1 MEQRSLKVMDSNKTF
16 FSKLTNTLTKILI
29 PTRLGINGMLVSAKR
44 NNVVKAYESYKEYTK
59 DDQKKKE
66 TLLIYAKEEET
77 ALKILDIYNTDND
90 FIFDKPRFGYQKIVR
105 IEMNPTDLVNQQMD
119 TAEQKLIERRMAKG
133 L

>member
-1 MEQRSLKVMDSNKTF
+1 MIK
-16 FSKLTNTLTKILI
+16 KI
-29 PTRLGINGMLVSAKR
+29 
-44 NNVVKAYESYKEYTK
+44 YEVYEFKFVDK
-59 DDQKKKE
+59 KKKE

-90 FIFDKPRFGYQKIVR
+90 FTFDKPRFGYQKIVR
-105 IEMNPTDLVNQQMD
+105 IEMDPTDLVNQQMD

>member
-1 MEQRSLKVMDSNKTF
+1 MIK
-16 FSKLTNTLTKILI
+16 KI
-29 PTRLGINGMLVSAKR
+29 
-44 NNVVKAYESYKEYTK
+44 YEVYEFKFVDK
-59 DDQKKKE
+59 KKKE

-90 FIFDKPRFGYQKIVR
+90 FTFDKPRFGYQKIVR
-105 IEMNPTDLVNQQMD
+105 IEMEPTDLVNQQMD

>member
-1 MEQRSLKVMDSNKTF
+1 MIK
-16 FSKLTNTLTKILI
+16 KI
-29 PTRLGINGMLVSAKR
+29 
-44 NNVVKAYESYKEYTK
+44 YEVYEFKFIDK
-59 DDQKKKE
+59 KKKE

-90 FIFDKPRFGYQKIVR
+90 FTFDKPRFGYQKIVR

>member
-1 MEQRSLKVMDSNKTF
+1 MIK
-16 FSKLTNTLTKILI
+16 KI
-29 PTRLGINGMLVSAKR
+29 
-44 NNVVKAYESYKEYTK
+44 YEVYEFKFVDK
-59 DDQKKKE
+59 KKKE
-66 TLLIYAKEEET
+66 TLLIYAKEEEI

>member
-1 MEQRSLKVMDSNKTF
+1 MIK
-16 FSKLTNTLTKILI
+16 KI
-29 PTRLGINGMLVSAKR
+29 
-44 NNVVKAYESYKEYTK
+44 YEVYEFKFVDK
-59 DDQKKKE
+59 KKKE

>member
-1 MEQRSLKVMDSNKTF
+1 MIK
-16 FSKLTNTLTKILI
+16 KI
-29 PTRLGINGMLVSAKR
+29 
-44 NNVVKAYESYKEYTK
+44 YEVYEFKFIDK
-59 DDQKKKE
+59 KKKE

>member
-1 MEQRSLKVMDSNKTF
+1 MIK
-16 FSKLTNTLTKILI
+16 KI
-29 PTRLGINGMLVSAKR
+29 
-44 NNVVKAYESYKEYTK
+44 YEIYEFKFVDK
-59 DDQKKKE
+59 KKKE

-90 FIFDKPRFGYQKIVR
+90 FLFDKPRFGYQKIVR
-105 IEMNPTDLVNQQMD
+105 IDINPIDLVNQQID

>member
-1 MEQRSLKVMDSNKTF
+1 MVK
-16 FSKLTNTLTKILI
+16 KI
-29 PTRLGINGMLVSAKR
+29 
-44 NNVVKAYESYKEYTK
+44 YEVYEFKFIDK
-59 DDQKKKE
+59 KKKE

-90 FIFDKPRFGYQKIVR
+90 FTFDKPRFGYQKIVR
-105 IEMNPTDLVNQQMD
+105 IEMNPSDLINQQID

>member
-1 MEQRSLKVMDSNKTF
+1 MIK
-16 FSKLTNTLTKILI
+16 KI
-29 PTRLGINGMLVSAKR
+29 
-44 NNVVKAYESYKEYTK
+44 YEVYEFKFVDK
-59 DDQKKKE
+59 KKKE

-105 IEMNPTDLVNQQMD
+105 IEINPTDLVNQQMD

>member
-1 MEQRSLKVMDSNKTF
+1 MIK
-16 FSKLTNTLTKILI
+16 KI
-29 PTRLGINGMLVSAKR
+29 
-44 NNVVKAYESYKEYTK
+44 YEVYEFKFVDK
-59 DDQKKKE
+59 KKKE

-133 L
+133 AVKK

>member
-1 MEQRSLKVMDSNKTF
+1 MIK
-16 FSKLTNTLTKILI
+16 KI
-29 PTRLGINGMLVSAKR
+29 
-44 NNVVKAYESYKEYTK
+44 YEVYEFKFVDK
-59 DDQKKKE
+59 KKKE

-90 FIFDKPRFGYQKIVR
+90 FTFDKPRFGYQKIVR